1 MNTNLDSGIV
11 VEEGIETAQED
22 NNLLIDLSVSELDM
36 AGGGSAIN
44 AFG

>member
-1 MNTNLDSGIV
+1 MSMNLDSGIA
-11 VEEGIETAQED
+11 VEESIETVQGD
-22 NNLLIDLSVSELDM
+22 NVLLDLSVSELDM